1 MYPLLL
7 DLDGVLTDFVK
18 GYSLLAND
26 MYGTKVIDTVG
37 CRKFAVS
44 EAIELTPHQDIH
56 VWEVAMTS
64 GNFWRGLEPLVTK
77 DTLNLVAGR
86 EDVIY
91 CTSRP
96 NTQSIRMETRE
107 WLNKHYLL
115 QPCLHVPRKDALVA
129 AWPTGGAILDDDPRT
144 VARGN
149 QLSSA
154 LGTFDKWDI
163 RLMERPYN
171 KSSEWPSLPSLPSVE
186 SLEMFL
192 KTHN

>member
-7 DLDGVLTDFVK
+7 DLDGVLADFVK

-26 MYGTKVIDTVG
+26 MYGTKVIDTLT
-37 CRKFAVS
+37 CRKFSVS
-44 EAIELTPHQDIH
+44 EAVGLNSHQDVH
-56 VWEVAMTS
+56 VWNALVIS
-64 GNFWRGLEPLVTK
+64 GNFWRNLEPLVTK
-77 DTLNLVAGR
+77 DTLDLVAGR

-96 NTQSIRMETRE
+96 GTQSVRMETRE
-107 WLNKHYLL
+107 WLNKHRLP
-115 QPCLHVPRKDALVA
+115 QPCLHVPRKDALIA
-129 AWPTGGAILDDDPRT
+129 AWPTGGAILDDDPRI

-149 QLSSA
+149 KLSGA
-154 LGTFDKWDI
+154 LGVFDKWDI
-163 RLMERPYN
+163 RLMERSYN
-171 KSSEWPSLPSLPSVE
+171 RSSEWPDLPSLPSVE

>member
-7 DLDGVLTDFVK
+7 DLDGVLADFVK

-26 MYGTKVIDTVG
+26 MYGTPVIDTVT
-37 CRKFAVS
+37 CKKFSVS
-44 EAIELTPHQDIH
+44 EATGLTLNQDLY
-56 VWEVAMTS
+56 VWSAILIQ
-64 GNFWRGLEPLVTK
+64 GNFWSKLDPLVSKETMK
-77 DTLNLVAGR
+77 IVAGR
-86 EDVIY
+86 EDVVY

-96 NTQSIRMETRE
+96 NTAHIRIETRE
-107 WLNKHYLL
+107 WLSKQGLY

-149 QLSSA
+149 KLTSA
-154 LGTFDKWDI
+154 LGSFDKWDI
-163 RLMERPYN
+163 RLMERHYN
-171 KSSEWPSLPSLPSVE
+171 KSSEWPDLPSLPSVE